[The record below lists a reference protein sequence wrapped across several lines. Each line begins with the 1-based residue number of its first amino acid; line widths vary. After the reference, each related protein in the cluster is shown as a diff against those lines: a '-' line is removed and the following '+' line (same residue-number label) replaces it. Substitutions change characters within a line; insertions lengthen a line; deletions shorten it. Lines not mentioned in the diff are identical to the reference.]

1 MFNVAIPNTNDVF
14 AKYSQLLSRLT
25 RAWAVCRRDELAP
38 LDNFIESCDALYKFS
53 KAHGFSALNSLV
65 SKVLTV
71 CNSIKQTNRNDKNA
85 AKEIEWLLNQLL
97 RSSSDNV
104 SPFIKSANAL
114 KYTNGKAS
122 GTLDEQV
129 EPEVLVDD
137 ADVISSRNLSRQ
149 KTNIV
154 VIDDQVSIG
163 KALTMALEDFSL
175 NAQFFESI
183 DAFKEVMND
192 IAVDLVLLDIMMPNV
207 TQEQVF
213 EFANELVKT
222 GIKVISCSATFTLET
237 RLLAVR
243 AEVSDYIVKPINTYV
258 LVEKISRVLEWQKR
272 AKFNVVIVD
281 DQQTMGEFYKTMLEQ
296 AGCNVKF
303 FKSAALLFNSLE
315 DLSPDI
321 FLLDMNM
328 PDVNGVEIAKMLRQ
342 EQKFEFVP
350 IIFIT
355 AEENKE
361 EHLLAL
367 EAGADDIITKSLPIQ
382 QITRQINRRL
392 MRASE
397 LKAFV
402 TNDQLTGVLNHGQI
416 IETANQ
422 TIRLSNRRKTSTAIA
437 VIDVDRFKTV
447 NDKYGHLMG
456 DKVLCALGQLLSA
469 SVRET
474 DHVGRYGGE
483 EFVIVFVDCDL
494 DDAARKVQYIKDT
507 FNRMK
512 FNSEGTKE
520 QFSVSFSAGVIDLL
534 AFDNIQ
540 EAIGSADKALY
551 KAKEQGRNKVIKYR
565 LN

>member
-1 MFNVAIPNTNDVF
+1 MQASNNEDVSSN
-14 AKYSQLLSRLT
+14 YSQLLSRLT
-25 RAWAVCRRDELAP
+25 RAWATARRDEMSSLNQFVQACID
-38 LDNFIESCDALYKFS
+38 LRTFSQEHDFAALYS
-53 KAHGFSALNSLV
+53 VL
-65 SKVLTV
+65 SKVLKV
-71 CNSIKQTNRNDKNA
+71 CDSVLQQNRRDKNA
-85 AKEIEWLLNQLL
+85 TKEIEWLLNQLL
-97 RSSSDNV
+97 RGSTDDID
-104 SPFIKSANAL
+104 PFIQVPGT
-114 KYTNGKAS
+114 YTNANDD
-122 GTLDEQV
+122 TLDESGSSP
-129 EPEVLVDD
+129 EP
-137 ADVISSRNLSRQ
+137 DVIIDGTDILSTRDAPRQ
-149 KTNIV
+149 RSNIA

-183 DAFKEVMND
+183 DEFKEVMND
-192 IAVDLVLLDIMMPNV
+192 TDIDLVLLDIVMPNV

-213 EFANELVKT
+213 NFARELVEK

-243 AEVSDYIVKPINTYV
+243 ANVSDYIVKPINTYV

-281 DQQTMGEFYKTMLEQ
+281 DQQTMGEFYQTMLEQ

-303 FKSAALLFNSLE
+303 YKTAAQLFDSLE

-328 PDVNGVEIAKMLRQ
+328 PDVNGIEIAKMLRQ

-361 EHLLAL
+361 EHLLAV
-367 EAGADDIITKSLPIQ
+367 EAGAEDVITKSLPVQ
-382 QITRQINRRL
+382 LITRQINQRL

-402 TNDQLTGVLNHGQI
+402 ATDQLTGVLNHGQI
-416 IETANQ
+416 VETANQ
-422 TIRLSNRRKTSTAIA
+422 TIRLSNRRKTCTAIA

-494 DDAARKVQYIKDT
+494 DDAAKKVQYIKDN
-507 FNRMK
+507 FNRMT
-512 FNSEGTKE
+512 FNGGNKSEA
-520 QFSVSFSAGVIDLL
+520 FSVSFSAGVVDLL

-565 LN
+565 LK